1 MLGGFQSRM
10 CVLSRF
16 SCVWLF
22 VTPWTVAPQAPQSLA
37 FSRQE
42 YQSGFPCF
50 PRGYLPD
57 LGMKPTSPTL
67 QADFLLTDPPGK
79 PLVLSG
85 PRNCGPQ
92 TQYQML
98 GCGPTEAM
106 VAQKQQ
112 LSTDLST
119 SSLFAVIP
127 QRLIALD
134 FSGWRVSGSSDQ
146 LVFPTSPLFPNFFH
160 SCVRSNFY
168 IKVFVLYTQSECTS
182 LTEPSLIQ
190 LLVLE
195 WFQGTEP

>member
-1 MLGGFQSRM
+1 MLGGFQSRV
-10 CVLSRF
+10 CVLSHF
-16 SCVWLF
+16 SCVQLF
-22 VTPWTVAPQAPQSLA
+22 VTPWTVAPQAPQSLG

-57 LGMKPTSPTL
+57 PGMKPTSPTL

-106 VAQKQQ
+106 VAQKNSFQQ
-112 LSTDLST
+112 TFPQAPYLRLYFRGWLFLT
-119 SSLFAVIP
+119 SQVDGLAALLINWFSL
-127 QRLIALD
+127 LHLY
-134 FSGWRVSGSSDQ
+134 
-146 LVFPTSPLFPNFFH
+146 FPISFT
-160 SCVRSNFY
+160 V
-168 IKVFVLYTQSECTS
+168 V
-182 LTEPSLIQ
+182 
-190 LLVLE
+190 
-195 WFQGTEP
+195 